1 MYTDGSDGRA
11 LPYAV
16 AVPGHSPDA
25 SLQALLDA
33 RTIAVVGLDTRT
45 HRPAYA
51 IASYLQRAGYRIV
64 PVHLGRFPAD
74 AILGAPAYR
83 SLRDVPE
90 PVDLVNVF
98 LRSEFTDPIIDDAIA
113 TGAKAIW
120 LQVGIV
126 NPAGLARARAA
137 GLVATENRCTMVEH
151 RAAAGGWR

>member
-1 MYTDGSDGRA
+1 MA
-11 LPYAV
+11 EVL
-16 AVPGHSPDA
+16 DA
-25 SLQALLDA
+25 SLQALRDA

-51 IASYLQRAGYRIV
+51 IASYLQAVGYRIV

-74 AILGAPAYR
+74 TILGEPAYR
-83 SLRDVPE
+83 TLRDMPD

-113 TGAKAIW
+113 IGARAVW

-137 GLVATENRCTMVEH
+137 GLAATDNRCTMVEH
-151 RAAAGGWR
+151 RSVSRGNAR